1 VKRVPLPPGDLAA
14 FPPERNLLPTA
25 THPVFA
31 GDGRML
37 LVPEDARRE
46 VKPVGGEDRI
56 DEVSP
61 PVNTTLVVGIGW
73 LPL

>member
-1 VKRVPLPPGDLAA
+1 
-14 FPPERNLLPTA
+14 
-25 THPVFA
+25 
-31 GDGRML
+31 ML